1 VIGLS
6 GAAGEYTKVDIRR
19 AADEMADYIERI
31 AADRRASPRDDLIS
45 VLVEAEGGDALSTG
59 ELMAFVVLLLIA
71 GNETTTNLIG
81 NGVKALLA
89 HPEQLDRVRANPSL
103 IPALVEE
110 VVRFDSPIQAL
121 PRSTDCDA
129 ELPSGRVPANST
141 LLVFF
146 AAANHD
152 ETQFIDAERFDVGR
166 SLPGHVAFGHGIH
179 YCLGASLARLEGR
192 VAFEVLLGRCRKM
205 ELAADAVPMLD
216 SLVLR
221 GPKSLSLRVEME

>member
-1 VIGLS
+1 VKKRKRRGIEEFSVSFLDVICCGF
-6 GAAGEYTKVDIRR
+6 GAIILLLMITKTVEPILL
-19 AADEMADYIERI
+19 EESQVNLEGVV
-31 AADRRASPRDDLIS
+31 ADR
-45 VLVEAEGGDALSTG
+45 ENALFEIRG
-59 ELMAFVVLLLIA
+59 QVRELTRQV
-71 GNETTTNLIG
+71 T
-81 NGVKALLA
+81 
-89 HPEQLDRVRANPSL
+89 
-103 IPALVEE
+103 
-110 VVRFDSPIQAL
+110 DSE
-121 PRSTDCDA
+121 A